1 VASPRP
7 GCQNRAMAEPAPG
20 GHLVAVIGG
29 ATAGAEV
36 AGRLA
41 ERGVRV
47 VVFEMN
53 PRPFGKIEDGLPRW
67 HTGLRQKEYETIREK
82 LSRPGV
88 EFVPCTKIG
97 RDIPFTA
104 VAREWGF
111 SAVILANGAWRD
123 RPLPVEGA
131 DAYVGRGLV
140 YQNPFI
146 IWFNHANE
154 KGYAGE
160 RFTPADGTLVVG
172 GGLASIDVAKV
183 LMLETTRAQLRERG
197 IDVDMVELEVKG
209 IPRTLEKHGLRFED
223 LGLAGCTLFYR
234 RRIEDMPL
242 AEIPEDA
249 DEKRREKTMN
259 ARRRLL
265 EKAQEKYGF
274 HVEPLSAPDALLV
287 ESGRVVGLR
296 LRRTKMENGKLVT
309 TDDTYERRG
318 PCVISSIGS
327 IPEPIP
333 GISMKGELF
342 AFTDW
347 EIGRLDGLPNLFSV
361 GNVVTG
367 KGNIVASRKHA
378 AQVYE
383 DALAS
388 FLGLGDD
395 AHAKEAALAS
405 RAEADA
411 AQAAGHIAEHLA
423 ATAPPP
429 PAVADAILARVRARQ
444 REVGYEGDLAA
455 WLLQVTPPDLE

>member
-1 VASPRP
+1 MPDAASPKRP
-7 GCQNRAMAEPAPG
+7 
-20 GHLVAVIGG
+20 HLVAVIGG

-41 ERGVRV
+41 EHGARV

-67 HTGLRQKEYETIREK
+67 HVGLRQKEYETITEK

-97 RDIPFTA
+97 RDIPFETI
-104 VAREWGF
+104 AREWGF
-111 SAVILANGAWRD
+111 SAVVLANGAWRD

-131 DAYVGRGLV
+131 GAYLGRGLV

-146 IWFNHANE
+146 IWFNHSNE
-154 KGYAGE
+154 PGYEGE
-160 RFTPADGTLVVG
+160 RFTPMDGALVVG

-183 LMLETTRAQLRERG
+183 LMLETTRAKLRERG
-197 IDVDMVELEVKG
+197 IELDLVELEVKG
-209 IPRTLEKHGLRFED
+209 IQKQLEKHGLRFED
-223 LGLAGCTLFYR
+223 LGLAGCTLLYR

-242 AEIPEDA
+242 VEIPEDA
-249 DEKRREKTMN
+249 DERRREKAMN
-259 ARRRLL
+259 ARARLL
-265 EKAQEKYGF
+265 GKAQEKYRF
-274 HVEPLSAPDALLV
+274 QVEPLSAPEALLI
-287 ESGRVVGLR
+287 ENDRVVGLR

-309 TDDTYERRG
+309 TDETFERRG
-318 PCVISSIGS
+318 ACVISSIGS
-327 IPEPIP
+327 IPEAIAGIP
-333 GISMKGELF
+333 MKGELF

-347 EIGRLDGLPNLFSV
+347 EVGRLAGYPNLFSV

-388 FLGLGDD
+388 FLGLEEDG
-395 AHAKEAALAS
+395 HAAEAALPS

-411 AQAAGHIAEHLA
+411 AQMAGQVAAHLA
-423 ATAPPP
+423 QVEPPTP
-429 PAVADAILARVRARQ
+429 EVASAILTRVHERQ
-444 REVGYEGDLAA
+444 RAVGYDGNLAV
-455 WLLQVTPPDLE
+455 WLTKVTPAESQ